1 MRARTVFK
9 RWPIVFLLGAALL
22 LSGCF
27 KVNARIEVRP
37 DGSGQWLIGWAMNQ
51 DLRRWSSSSE
61 GSQLD
66 TAELLKRF
74 QGEGISLTAQDLKV
88 REWTEGDF
96 VWQEVSLPFRNPE
109 ELNTLAMRS
118 ELFESFELKRQPGVV
133 RDRFE
138 LRAALKSIEKITQP
152 AASQQSNSM
161 FTFDPSLWFEMQ
173 VQVTMP
179 GEVVQTNGSFLKDQP
194 NVVVWRP
201 LAKQDATLEMIS
213 ESSNPTGVVLLILFV
228 GIVAGGGVAVYRVLG
243 KPWPAKRAATSTST
257 RAPDSTSTGLR
268 R

>member
-88 REWTEGDF
+88 REWTEGEF

-243 KPWPAKRAATSTST
+243 KPWPAKRAAT
-257 RAPDSTSTGLR
+257 RAPDSTSTGEAQDEA
-268 R
+268 